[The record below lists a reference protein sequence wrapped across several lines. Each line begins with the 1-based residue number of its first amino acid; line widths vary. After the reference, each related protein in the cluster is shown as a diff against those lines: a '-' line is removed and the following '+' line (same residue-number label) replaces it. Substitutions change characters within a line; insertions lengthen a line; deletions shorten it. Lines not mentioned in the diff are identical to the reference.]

1 MGIFT
6 IHSPQQLPVISGPSS
21 NTEDEE
27 RTLNFL
33 KTITKSTSNHH
44 PENVLLNAM
53 VRIQVKEN
61 LSTKIYNEINSKIS
75 KLSSQFKIQKTNS
88 SFMFKFIRDN
98 KWVCRSHLDQIAT
111 FLLEGNTWKEWENRV
126 EFLDF
131 QSVSLNGE
139 TAPFS
144 KS

>member
-75 KLSSQFKIQKTNS
+75 KLSSQFKIQKTKS

-131 QSVSLNGE
+131 QSESLNGE